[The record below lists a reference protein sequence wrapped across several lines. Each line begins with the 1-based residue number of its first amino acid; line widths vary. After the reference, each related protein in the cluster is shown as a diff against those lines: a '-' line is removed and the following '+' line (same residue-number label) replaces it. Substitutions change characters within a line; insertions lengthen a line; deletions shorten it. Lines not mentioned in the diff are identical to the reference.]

1 MTASLF
7 TYDILLHGYLVFYS
21 QQFKMRMSEESLAT
35 LKQPVTGFF
44 RRAQIL
50 ESYLGLD
57 WTFLSKIS
65 PILQIV
71 KSLCLESMS
80 VENS

>member
-1 MTASLF
+1 
-7 TYDILLHGYLVFYS
+7 
-21 QQFKMRMSEESLAT
+21 MR
-35 LKQPVTGFF
+35 VTSWVDG
-44 RRAQIL
+44 
-50 ESYLGLD
+50 
-57 WTFLSKIS
+57 TFLSKIS